1 MRKHVISIVFV
12 LALVGASVAG
22 FLLWNLR
29 PILGLDL
36 VGGVSVILTAPE
48 GTESDVLE
56 RTVET
61 IRQRVDAVG
70 VAEPDITR
78 QGELNIQV
86 QIPRFGGQ
94 SQERLLDLIG
104 RTARLEYREVLQ
116 TYQPGTPE
124 YERAVEDLTEGS
136 PQNREVVFAGAE
148 GELPTGN
155 QDADPQELAPL
166 YRLGPVLLTGDA
178 LERAQAAYSDPA
190 AAGDPSQAGWLVRFF
205 LTGEGGE
212 RFAEITRDLIGKQ
225 LAIVLDERVESAPT
239 VQGEIPGGEG
249 VITGNFTEQEAKDLA
264 LVLKTGAL
272 PVELE
277 RSQVETV
284 SPTLGRE
291 SLRAGLIAGIAGLI
305 GLALYLAFYY
315 RLLGIVTWFGMAIW
329 AILSLTIVA
338 VLGKTAGYSLTLAG
352 VAGLIISLGITADS
366 YIVFYERLKDEV
378 RKGKTVRTAVAPA
391 FRRAWHT
398 IVAANL
404 VTITA
409 AVVLYLLAIGSVRGF
424 ALTLGLATLLD
435 MVVVYFFKRPTV
447 FLIARSRRLAELPGM
462 GLRSGVAVAPQP
474 VVGGGE

>member
-1 MRKHVISIVFV
+1 MRKHVVSILFV
-12 LALVGASVAG
+12 LALVGASVTG

-104 RTARLEYREVLQ
+104 KTARLEYREVLQ
-116 TYQPGTPE
+116 TYQPGTPD

-136 PQNREVVFAGAE
+136 PQNREVVFAGAD

-212 RFAEITRDLIGKQ
+212 RFAEITRDL
-225 LAIVLDERVESAPT
+225 
-239 VQGEIPGGEG
+239 
-249 VITGNFTEQEAKDLA
+249 
-264 LVLKTGAL
+264 
-272 PVELE
+272 
-277 RSQVETV
+277 
-284 SPTLGRE
+284 
-291 SLRAGLIAGIAGLI
+291 
-305 GLALYLAFYY
+305 
-315 RLLGIVTWFGMAIW
+315 
-329 AILSLTIVA
+329 
-338 VLGKTAGYSLTLAG
+338 
-352 VAGLIISLGITADS
+352 
-366 YIVFYERLKDEV
+366 
-378 RKGKTVRTAVAPA
+378 
-391 FRRAWHT
+391 
-398 IVAANL
+398 
-404 VTITA
+404 
-409 AVVLYLLAIGSVRGF
+409 
-424 ALTLGLATLLD
+424 
-435 MVVVYFFKRPTV
+435 
-447 FLIARSRRLAELPGM
+447 
-462 GLRSGVAVAPQP
+462 
-474 VVGGGE
+474 